1 MKLVVPRFSRL
12 PQLIRFLVIS
22 IFINVLVF
30 TVFRMV
36 FWTAFNTPED
46 SIPNHILFK
55 SFYIGFK
62 FDMRLALFIHLP
74 ILLFAWIK
82 TVAIFNKTFGRRLW
96 SIYLAIVNSI
106 ILFFYF
112 LDLGHYEYLES
123 RVDATVLR
131 FFYNLKESF
140 QMVSESYPVFW
151 ILIILILLIIGYTF
165 IVKIVILQIL
175 HRKFAKM
182 GRWNTIIIT
191 ICFVFLYLFG
201 IYGKFSYY
209 PLRWSDA
216 FFSTYEFASAV
227 SLNPVLYFID
237 TYKNKDAKYDEKTVR
252 KYYDTIASYLG
263 VKKLDK
269 EGLNFIRTT
278 DRVNHK
284 SGKPNII
291 MVILE
296 SFTYYKTGISGNPM
310 KPTPHFDA
318 LVKNSLLF
326 KRFYTPHGG
335 TARSVF
341 TAVTGIPDIEL
352 NKTSSRNPLVVRQH
366 TIINAFKGYDK
377 YYFLG
382 GSANWG
388 EIRGLLLHNIP
399 GLHVFEE
406 GSYSSPRIDVWGIS
420 DLNLFEEANKVLRK
434 KKGKPFFAII
444 QTSGNHKPYTIP
456 NDNRGFKVL
465 AADEDEVVK
474 YGFRSVAAF
483 NAFRF
488 MDHSLG
494 IFLKI
499 AKKEDYFNNTIIVFF
514 GDHGL
519 VRNASHMFKAEN
531 QLSLNR
537 YHVPLLIYAPCL
549 IKEGKSFNKVASE
562 VDILPTIAEIA
573 SIPYVNSTF
582 GRDLL
587 DDTYDNN
594 RYAFTI
600 KHKKG
605 PEIGLIGD
613 KFVFAMTASGTN
625 KRLHQIYS
633 ETPRK
638 NVIDEFQ
645 KVSIELEQLCSG
657 YYETAKYIRFHNS
670 PEEVKVKANIIK

>member
-22 IFINVLVF
+22 IFINVLIF
-30 TVFRMV
+30 TVFRMI

-82 TVAIFNKTFGRRLW
+82 TVAIFDTTFGRRLW
-96 SIYLAIVNSI
+96 SIYLTIVNSI

-131 FFYNLKESF
+131 FFYNLKESL
-140 QMVSESYPVFW
+140 QMVSESYPAFW
-151 ILIILILLIIGYTF
+151 ISTVLILLIIGYAF
-165 IVKIVILQIL
+165 IIKVVISQLF
-175 HRKFAKM
+175 HRKYAKM
-182 GRWNTIIIT
+182 GKWNTIIIT

-201 IYGKFSYY
+201 IYGKFAYY

-237 TYKNKDAKYDEKTVR
+237 TYKNKDVKYDEKTVR
-252 KYYDTIASYLG
+252 KYYDTIAPYLG
-263 VKKLDK
+263 VKELDK
-269 EGLNFIRTT
+269 KGLNFIRTT
-278 DRVNHK
+278 DRGNHK

-291 MVILE
+291 MVFLE
-296 SFTYYKTGISGNPM
+296 SFTYYKTGISGNPLN
-310 KPTPHFDA
+310 PTPHFDA
-318 LVKNSLLF
+318 LVNNSLLF

-341 TAVTGIPDIEL
+341 TAVTGIPDVEL

-399 GLHVFEE
+399 DLHIFEE
-406 GSYSSPRIDVWGIS
+406 GSYSSPSVDVWGIS
-420 DLNLFEEANKVLRK
+420 DLNLFEEANKVFRK
-434 KKGKPFFAII
+434 KKSKSFFAII

-456 NDNRGFKVL
+456 DDNRGFKVL

-474 YGFRSVAAF
+474 YGFRSVGSITSLLIKKF
-483 NAFRF
+483 FTVTSGFFYTYQKFCHRFHYISHNGYRAFRF
-488 MDHSLG
+488 L
-494 IFLKI
+494 F
-499 AKKEDYFNNTIIVFF
+499 
-514 GDHGL
+514 
-519 VRNASHMFKAEN
+519 
-531 QLSLNR
+531 
-537 YHVPLLIYAPCL
+537 P
-549 IKEGKSFNKVASE
+549 
-562 VDILPTIAEIA
+562 
-573 SIPYVNSTF
+573 
-582 GRDLL
+582 
-587 DDTYDNN
+587 
-594 RYAFTI
+594 
-600 KHKKG
+600 
-605 PEIGLIGD
+605 
-613 KFVFAMTASGTN
+613 
-625 KRLHQIYS
+625 
-633 ETPRK
+633 
-638 NVIDEFQ
+638 
-645 KVSIELEQLCSG
+645 
-657 YYETAKYIRFHNS
+657 
-670 PEEVKVKANIIK
+670 

>member
-291 MVILE
+291 MVFLE

-310 KPTPHFDA
+310 KPTPNFDA

-499 AKKEDYFNNTIIVFF
+499 AKKEYYFNNTIIVFF

-519 VRNASHMFKAEN
+519 VRNASHMIKAEN